1 MKTQTNNRK
10 VYMKPTMQVI
20 QLKEKRTLLKQTSYH
35 YMGPPDD

>member
-20 QLKEKRTLLKQTSYH
+20 QLKENTTLLKQTSYH
-35 YMGPPDD
+35 YQGGPDD